1 MHEFDVT
8 FRLKGKPSISYSFDG
23 VIEHEGVTIETR
35 DGKICGKMVISVE
48 SGDYNLARERAIK
61 EVEKLTAMLTVILGG
76 GFTIE
81 DIRIER
87 RPIIESEGKVKKI
100 TVSDIIVPKEEVH
113 VTKTFSRESL
123 EDVKT
128 KLKELTDKI
137 GKLNRSMDY
146 LRAIKWWA
154 KGDLEEDKVD
164 KFLDYFISFE
174 MLASLKGYS
183 REKYGD
189 EWARKFS
196 EKYSITYRPG
206 ERKPITDIR
215 NKIMHAPG
223 PEKDEAE
230 ELAKQ
235 YADSFGR
242 ELLEAIKKILDE
254 APSWNKL
261 PTA

>member
-1 MHEFDVT
+1 VHEFDVT
-8 FRLKGKPSISYSFDG
+8 FLLKGKPNISYSFDD

-35 DGKICGKMVISVE
+35 DGKIRGKMVISVE

-81 DIRIER
+81 DIRVER
-87 RPIIESEGKVKKI
+87 RSIIESEGRVKKI
-100 TVSDIIVPKEEVH
+100 TVFDTIVVKEEVH

-137 GKLNRSMDY
+137 GKLDRSMDY

-174 MLASLKGYS
+174 MLASLKGYK
-183 REKYGD
+183 EYGD

-196 EKYSITYRPG
+196 EDYSITYRLG

-235 YADSFGR
+235 YADSFGK

-254 APSWNKL
+254 TSG
-261 PTA
+261 

>member
-1 MHEFDVT
+1 VHEFDVT
-8 FRLKGKPSISYSFDG
+8 FLLKGKPNISYSFDG

-61 EVEKLTAMLTVILGG
+61 EVEKLTAMLTIILGG

-81 DIRIER
+81 DIRVEH
-87 RPIIESEGKVKKI
+87 RPIIESEGRVKKI
-100 TVSDIIVPKEEVH
+100 TVFDSIVPGKEEVYMM
-113 VTKTFSRESL
+113 KTFSRESL
-123 EDVKT
+123 EDVKN
-128 KLKELTDKI
+128 KLKELTGKI

-146 LRAIKWWA
+146 LKAIKWWA

-183 REKYGD
+183 RKKYGK

-196 EKYSITYRPG
+196 EKYSITYRLG

-254 APSWNKL
+254 APS
-261 PTA
+261 

>member
-8 FRLKGKPSISYSFDG
+8 FWLKGKPNISYSFDG

-35 DGKICGKMVISVE
+35 DGKICGKMVISIE

-61 EVEKLTAMLTVILGG
+61 EVEKLTAMLTVILGE

-81 DIRIER
+81 DIRVER
-87 RPIIESEGKVKKI
+87 RSIIESEGRVKKI
-100 TVSDIIVPKEEVH
+100 TVFDTIGVKEEVH
-113 VTKTFSRESL
+113 VTKTFSKESS

-137 GKLNRSMDY
+137 DKLDRSMDY

-174 MLASLKGYS
+174 ILASLKCYS
-183 REKYGD
+183 RKKYGN

-196 EKYSITYRPG
+196 ENYSITYRLG
-206 ERKPITDIR
+206 EKKPITDIR
-215 NKIMHAPG
+215 NKIMHVPG

-242 ELLEAIKKILDE
+242 ELLGAIKKILDE
-254 APSWNKL
+254 APS
-261 PTA
+261 